1 MNRDADGFLINT
13 SDWSTEVMNQMA
25 IEDGFEI
32 TDEVEKY
39 IMKAREMFNTTGTV
53 PAVRVFAKEFGMDRK
68 AKELYEVF
76 ESGPMKKIA
85 KYGGLPKPTWLCKN
99 TNEICINNGAKS
111 ELGMELAT
119 LYAKN
124 NYNLYLAGRS
134 IEKIRPQS
142 EVLEK
147 QYNNKV
153 TLCELDVTD
162 TSSIKDFYNS
172 LKIKPIGI
180 DLCGRLLS

>member
-13 SDWSTEVMNQMA
+13 SDWSTEIMNQMA

-39 IMKAREMFNTTGTV
+39 IMKAREMYSATGTV

-85 KYGGLPKPTWLCKN
+85 KYGGFPKPTGC
-99 TNEICINNGAKS
+99 
-111 ELGMELAT
+111 
-119 LYAKN
+119 
-124 NYNLYLAGRS
+124 
-134 IEKIRPQS
+134 
-142 EVLEK
+142 V
-147 QYNNKV
+147 
-153 TLCELDVTD
+153 
-162 TSSIKDFYNS
+162 
-172 LKIKPIGI
+172 
-180 DLCGRLLS
+180 